1 MLDAVIPQQSQEQ
14 QRASSKRRIAVL
26 YFFFYVYLSSMNSFF
41 PAYYHH
47 ELCLSEELVGFL
59 FGLSP
64 IMTLLAAPVWAL
76 LADNFE
82 GGRKFVL
89 MITFTM

>member
-1 MLDAVIPQQSQEQ
+1 MTPNQSQDYQ
-14 QRASSKRRIAVL
+14 PSSSKRRIAIL

-47 ELCLSEELVGFL
+47 ELSLSEELVGFL

-64 IMTLLAAPVWAL
+64 IMTLIAAPGWAF
-76 LADNFE
+76 LADHFE
-82 GGRKFVL
+82 GGRKLVL

>member
-1 MLDAVIPQQSQEQ
+1 MTQNLSQEQ
-14 QRASSKRRIAVL
+14 QRLSSKRRIAIL

-47 ELCLSEELVGFL
+47 ELSVSEELVGFL

-64 IMTLLAAPVWAL
+64 IMTLLVAPGWAF
-76 LADNFE
+76 LADYFE
-82 GGRKFVL
+82 GGRKSVL